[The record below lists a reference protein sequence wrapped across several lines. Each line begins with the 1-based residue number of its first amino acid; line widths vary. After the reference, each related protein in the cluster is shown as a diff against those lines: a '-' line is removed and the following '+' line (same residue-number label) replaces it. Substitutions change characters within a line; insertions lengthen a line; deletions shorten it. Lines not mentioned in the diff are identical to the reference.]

1 MKRSEL
7 EARERQGI
15 RRALL
20 AWFRRNARDLPWRR
34 TRNPYRIWLSE
45 ILLQQTRIETALP
58 YYRRFLKAF
67 PSIRALASAGEDEVL
82 KAWEGLGYYSRARNM
97 HRAAKIIVGERGG
110 RLPKTAQ
117 AWRELPG
124 VGRYTAGAIASI
136 AFGERE
142 PALDG
147 NTKRVLARLFHV
159 TDPIDRAATVNTLWG
174 LAEALV
180 PPGDPG
186 GFNQALMELGARV
199 CTPTG
204 PRCGACPIRRYCE
217 AHQLGRQGE
226 VPVRRAR
233 RPVPHHEIVA
243 AAICKK
249 GRYLLGRRPSG
260 GMLGGLWEF
269 PGGKVGSGE
278 THEQALE
285 REVEEEL
292 GIKVRVGDHLASV
305 KHGYSHFTITL
316 HLYRCEHAEGR
327 PRAIFHDAVKWVPLS
342 HFDRY
347 AFHAANRKLFDWL

>member
-1 MKRSEL
+1 MRRSEL
-7 EARERQGI
+7 EARERRGI

-20 AWFRRNARDLPWRR
+20 AWFRRSARDLPWRR

-45 ILLQQTRIETALP
+45 ILLQQTRIDTALP
-58 YYRRFLKAF
+58 YYRRFLKTF
-67 PSIRALASAGEDEVL
+67 PSVRALAAADEDEVL

-97 HRAAKIIVGERGG
+97 HRAAGIIVGERSG

-117 AWRELPG
+117 EWRELPG

-136 AFGERE
+136 AFGEPV

-159 TDPIDRAATVNTLWG
+159 TDPIDLAATANTLWE

-204 PRCGACPIRRYCE
+204 PRCGACPVRRYCE
-217 AHQLGRQGE
+217 ANRLGRQGA

-243 AAICKK
+243 AAIRRN

-269 PGGKVGSGE
+269 PGGKVGPGE

-292 GIKVRVGDHLASV
+292 GIEVRVGDHIASID
-305 KHGYSHFTITL
+305 HGYSHFTITL
-316 HLYRCEHAEGR
+316 HLYRCEHLEGR
-327 PRAIFHDAVKWVPLS
+327 PRAIFHDHVKWILLS

-347 AFHAANRKLFDWL
+347 AFPAANRKLFDRL